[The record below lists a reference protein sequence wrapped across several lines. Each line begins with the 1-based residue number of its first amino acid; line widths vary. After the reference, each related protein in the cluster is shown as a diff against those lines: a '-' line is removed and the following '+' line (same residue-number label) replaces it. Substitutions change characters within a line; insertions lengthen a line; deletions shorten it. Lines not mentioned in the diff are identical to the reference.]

1 MTHDGSG
8 HFAVQLLDEG
18 GQLVDLLA
26 NETGGFEGSKAVG
39 IKEGGRRAQ
48 PGTHILNISADGNWT
63 VSIEQ

>member
-8 HFAVQLLDEG
+8 HFSVKVLDEG

-39 IKEGGRRAQ
+39 IKEGGRRAR
-48 PGTHILNISADGNWT
+48 PGTHILNIAADGN
-63 VSIEQ
+63 